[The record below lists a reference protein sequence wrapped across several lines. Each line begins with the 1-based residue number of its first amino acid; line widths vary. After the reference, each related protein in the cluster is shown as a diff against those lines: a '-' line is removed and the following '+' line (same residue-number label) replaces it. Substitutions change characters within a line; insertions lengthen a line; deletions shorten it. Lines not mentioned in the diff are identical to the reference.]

1 MLGDMGLGFAFA
13 YYAAREKDRISDL
26 WTLAWL
32 VGGIV
37 GCSLAVFGWF
47 ILPLYVAPLR
57 LAARVSF
64 ELSLLAIPLV
74 LINGYQAY
82 LLLGV
87 GFVADNSL
95 IRMASGLCYA
105 VSALLLAILDVRSI
119 ESFTQAYL
127 LAQFVALI
135 ISTWLT
141 VRRFRPRFRLSSDL
155 LPVLFRFGLKTQ
167 FASIASQ
174 ANLQGRPGC
183 YELHPVT
190 GADWAICSGCSC
202 KRHSESFSH
211 GIGCCHPPT
220 GKQHA

>member
-1 MLGDMGLGFAFA
+1 MIGKIILLFGGGLRGATFAQIAILLAGMVSGIAVARSLGPTGRGTAIAPLWPGILIMLGDMGLGFAFA

-64 ELSLLAIPLV
+64 QLDLLAIPLV

-105 VSALLLAILDVRSI
+105 VSALLLAILDAAAASSPLRKLICWRS
-119 ESFTQAYL
+119 SL
-127 LAQFVALI
+127 
-135 ISTWLT
+135 
-141 VRRFRPRFRLSSDL
+141 R
-155 LPVLFRFGLKTQ
+155 
-167 FASIASQ
+167 
-174 ANLQGRPGC
+174 
-183 YELHPVT
+183 
-190 GADWAICSGCSC
+190 
-202 KRHSESFSH
+202 
-211 GIGCCHPPT
+211 
-220 GKQHA
+220 